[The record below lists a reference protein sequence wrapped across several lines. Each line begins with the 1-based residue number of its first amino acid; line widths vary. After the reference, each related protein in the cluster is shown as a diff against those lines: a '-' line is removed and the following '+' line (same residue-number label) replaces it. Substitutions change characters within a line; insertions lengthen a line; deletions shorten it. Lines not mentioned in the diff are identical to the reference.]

1 MVLNIYRS
9 LNGLKL
15 LKKIYGHYK
24 PNIMLFRIIQ
34 QRLLCCN
41 IQNTSGYK
49 TLQYSKK
56 VHWQQGGYEEWKLFK
71 TTT

>member
-1 MVLNIYRS
+1 
-9 LNGLKL
+9 
-15 LKKIYGHYK
+15 
-24 PNIMLFRIIQ
+24 MLFRIIQ
-34 QRLLCCN
+34 ERLLCCN